1 MRSNEAVTPDGF
13 AFFMRILEAER
24 LHVLGCSAFLAAG
37 VIYDQEDDSSSI
49 AVFQM
54 CIPNAAHD
62 RLNPSAL
69 QAIHTPWCMI
79 QKIRDTTES
88 A

>member
-24 LHVLGCSAFLAAG
+24 LHFLCRPVFLTTG
-37 VIYDQEDDSSSI
+37 VIYDQEHDSSGI
-49 AVFQM
+49 ATVKVRF
-54 CIPNAAHD
+54 PNAVHD
-62 RLNPSAL
+62 RLNSPAL
-69 QAIHTPWCMI
+69 HAIHTPWRMI
-79 QKIRDTTES
+79 QKIRET